1 MSPFRIMCRHR
12 PPPSLFGQ
20 CSVSK
25 DKTSP
30 LGLYDTY
37 SDHLYGRDSVV
48 LFMRIDLLG
57 HPIHCQP
64 HNFLF
69 YMIHMHLP

>member
-1 MSPFRIMCRHR
+1 MIHT
-12 PPPSLFGQ
+12 LIN
-20 CSVSK
+20 V
-25 DKTSP
+25 
-30 LGLYDTY
+30 
-37 SDHLYGRDSVV
+37 YGRDSVV
-48 LFMRIDLLG
+48 LIMRIDLLG